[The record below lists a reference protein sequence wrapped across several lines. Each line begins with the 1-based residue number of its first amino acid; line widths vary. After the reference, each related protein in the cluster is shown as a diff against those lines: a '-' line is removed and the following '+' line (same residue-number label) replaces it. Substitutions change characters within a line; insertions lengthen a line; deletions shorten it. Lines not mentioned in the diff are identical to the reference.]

1 MDWLIVGAQGF
12 LGSNF
17 GSFVHSSNRGTPF
30 ERLHG
35 VARTTRALHPAFS
48 SHLVADVSEP
58 GVVSAIIASTRP
70 AVVIN
75 AAAMADHER
84 CELWPDEAFL
94 VNATAPA
101 EIAQACNQYRSRF
114 VHISTDAVFDGASG
128 SYGEG
133 DDPQPFST
141 YGRSKAQGERLV
153 LEANPE
159 AVILRTNF
167 FGWSPT
173 GSRSILEFFVS
184 NLVKGTAVPGFTDF
198 VVSTGFV
205 LDIVETIIDLVVLG
219 AQGCIHATSH
229 DSMSKYAFGCLAAEV
244 FGLDAELIVPTG
256 ATMGGYGNRGQ
267 RDLSLS
273 NAYVES
279 LLGRSMPTQREG
291 LKKARTVRMQYE

>member
-1 MDWLIVGAQGF
+1 M
-12 LGSNF
+12 SR
-17 GSFVHSSNRGTPF
+17 SSG
-30 ERLHG
+30 
-35 VARTTRALHPAFS
+35 ALHPAFT
-48 SHLVADVSEP
+48 SHILADLSKP
-58 GVVSAIIASTRP
+58 GDISAIIASARP

-84 CELWPDEAFL
+84 CEHSPDEAFL
-94 VNATAPA
+94 INANAPA
-101 EIAQACNQYRSRF
+101 EMAQACSQYGSSF

-133 DDPQPFST
+133 DDPRPFST
-141 YGRSKAQGERLV
+141 YGRSKAEGERLV
-153 LEANPE
+153 LDANPE

-184 NLVKGTAVPGFTDF
+184 NLVKGSAVPGFTDF

-205 LDIVETIIDLVVLG
+205 LDIVETIIDLVVLDP
-219 AQGCIHATSH
+219 QGCIHATSS

-244 FGLDAELIVPTG
+244 FDLNAELIVPTG

-273 NAYVES
+273 NAYVEG
-279 LLGRSMPTQREG
+279 LLGRRMPTQREG
-291 LKKARTVRMQYE
+291 LEKARAERRQSE